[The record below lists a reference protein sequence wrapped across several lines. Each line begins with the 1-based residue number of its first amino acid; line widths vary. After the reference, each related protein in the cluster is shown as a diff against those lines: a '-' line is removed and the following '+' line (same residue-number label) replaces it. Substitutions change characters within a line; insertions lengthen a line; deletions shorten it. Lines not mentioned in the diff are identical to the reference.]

1 MRNSSSNATALAAG
15 QQRGPQS
22 PPLLS
27 GVQATYLVANREV
40 RAQLRSKAFIG
51 STIAV
56 LLIVVIGVILSALTV
71 GRAPAP
77 SAVAVVAETE
87 QLTASSELLQAVSYP
102 DADAARV
109 AVENGEV
116 DAALLPS
123 EDTPLGFFV
132 LVVDEPPQAVLS
144 EFTVYPT
151 VEALEPEENSA
162 MVQYFVGFG
171 FALLFL
177 VLAMT
182 FGQIIATNTV
192 SEKQTRTV
200 ELLLSAIPARSLLAG
215 KILGNSLLAGAE
227 MVLIM
232 LVAMVGLLASGQGE
246 LLSML
251 TAPMLWFVLFFVV
264 GFVMLAS
271 VFAASASLVSRV
283 EDVGSVLMPA
293 MMLVFLP
300 YFLVLFGGQSSTLM
314 EVASY
319 IPVTS
324 VVTMPVRAFLGDVP
338 WWQPVISLALMVLT
352 TWLVVLLGARIYKA
366 SLLKTGKRVKLS
378 EALRRE

>member
-1 MRNSSSNATALAAG
+1 MSNRSSNDTDFAAQKQAT
-15 QQRGPQS
+15 PQS

-27 GVQATYLVANREV
+27 GAQATYLVANREV

-51 STIAV
+51 STVAV
-56 LLIVVIGVILSALTV
+56 LLIVVIGVIASALMV
-71 GRAPAP
+71 GRDPAP
-77 SAVAVVAETE
+77 SEVAVVAETE
-87 QLTASSELLQAVSYP
+87 QLASRSELLQGVSYP
-102 DADAARV
+102 NVDAARV

-123 EDTPLGFFV
+123 KDAPLGFYV
-132 LVVDEPPQAVLS
+132 LVVEAPPQAVLS
-144 EFTVYPT
+144 ELTVYPP
-151 VEALEPEENSA
+151 VESLEPEGNSVI
-162 MVQYFVGFG
+162 VQYFVGFG
-171 FALLFL
+171 FALLFF

-200 ELLLSAIPARSLLAG
+200 ELLLSAIPARPLLAG

-232 LVAMVGLLASGQGE
+232 LVATVGLLASGQGE

-293 MMLVFLP
+293 MMLVLLP
-300 YFLVLFGGQSSTLM
+300 YFLVIYGGQNPTIM

-338 WWQPVISLALMVLT
+338 WWQPVISLALMILT
-352 TWLVVLLGARIYKA
+352 TWLVVLLGARIYKS

-378 EALRRE
+378 EALQGE